1 MNKTVNSEQFGQSHL
16 DFAQE
21 ERSWNG
27 IEVVF
32 LQLLAH
38 GHNLTSRPAERAAG
52 GGTKEIRNG

>member
-1 MNKTVNSEQFGQSHL
+1 MNKTVNSEEFWQSHL
-16 DFAQE
+16 DSAQE

-38 GHNLTSRPAERAAG
+38 RHNLTNRPAERAAG
-52 GGTKEIRNG
+52 GGTKEIRK